1 MNLRFWQKDT
11 KPPEQKGASI
21 AGVEQYTDGT
31 VFYPLN
37 FDYTKFGTGTIEDQ
51 RLAYQMCA
59 PVTSII
65 GKLVSGHLSRKWYIQ
80 NSEGKE
86 PGTTPANKLRKL
98 LQQPNP
104 FQDGKKFEA
113 NAVTFAKL
121 FGECFIY
128 TPMSIPGDL
137 SSVKVMWVIPNWL
150 IKPVYTGKIYFQYE
164 RAGVLTGYVLK
175 VGSEEYV
182 LQANEIIRIQDS
194 FINTDKAPT
203 SILNGQSR
211 LAALNDQVTLI
222 IKSYE
227 SNTEMV
233 VNHGALGVISP
244 KSAGTGA
251 MVNLPIEP
259 ATKKELQE
267 DFKQYGITR
276 GKWKYILANIAMD
289 FSSISSPLKDLQ
301 LIDGIKESVR
311 QIAECYGVP
320 MELLGYPE
328 GTTFTNL
335 QQAEKA
341 MYERE
346 IVPFAETYTEAFE
359 NHFLLNNNGLYY
371 NMYYDHLEIFQKS
384 KKETAEAFSIQ
395 YTPAKSL
402 YDNGVITLNQMLI
415 MLDMDT
421 RPDGDKY
428 VYEINKIP
436 PAVKLGVGGTQALQ
450 MILTDATLTPDQKIN
465 IMVVIF
471 GLTEQEAQAVMNG

>member
-86 PGTTPANKLRKL
+86 PGTTHANKLRKL

-128 TPMSIPGDL
+128 TNMAIPGSID
-137 SSVKVMWVIPNWL
+137 SVKAMYVIPNWM
-150 IKPVYTGKIYFQYE
+150 IKPVYTGKLYFQTKRDE
-164 RAGVLTGYVLK
+164 VLKGYILK
-175 VGSEEYV
+175 VGADEYPIMP
-182 LQANEIIRIQDS
+182 NEIIRIQDS
-194 FINTDKAPT
+194 FINTDKQAT

-227 SNTEMV
+227 SYTEMV
-233 VNHGALGVISP
+233 INHGALGVISP

-276 GKWKYILANIAMD
+276 GKWKYILSNIAMD
-289 FSSISSPLKDLQ
+289 FSNISSPIKDLE
-301 LIDGIKESVR
+301 LIPGIKESTR

-320 MELLGYPE
+320 MELLGYPD
-328 GTTFTNL
+328 GTTFNNL
-335 QQAEKA
+335 SEAKKA
-341 MYERE
+341 MYENE
-346 IVPFAETYTEAFE
+346 VIPFSETYTEAFE
-359 NHFLLNNNGLYY
+359 NHFLLGNNGLYY
-371 NMYYDHLEIFQKS
+371 NMYYDHLEMFQKS
-384 KKETAEAFSIQ
+384 KKETAEALKIYNEALKIQ
-395 YTPAKSL
+395 FDA
-402 YDNGVITLNQMLI
+402 G
-415 MLDMDT
+415 
-421 RPDGDKY
+421 
-428 VYEINKIP
+428 
-436 PAVKLGVGGTQALQ
+436 
-450 MILTDATLTPDQKIN
+450 ILTAEEWK
-465 IMVVIF
+465 
-471 GLTEQEAQAVMNG
+471 EAVNNFAV